1 VPHDTK
7 DREHFVGELHGVF
20 SGSVRIA
27 LQWPRQG
34 HQAASSVFNVEVV
47 CLSTVMSTVQG
58 VAPACLAPRRASPQ
72 TDVYLRRSG
81 MDSTTGVCHLR
92 GQHQTRSPL
101 LHLTLSV
108 RRPISLAHGQIVVT
122 FK

>member
-1 VPHDTK
+1 MVDRTDECLAGVLGVGGHGLGPFGERLGFDQGVELVPHDTK

-58 VAPACLAPRRASPQ
+58 VAPA
-72 TDVYLRRSG
+72 
-81 MDSTTGVCHLR
+81 
-92 GQHQTRSPL
+92 
-101 LHLTLSV
+101 
-108 RRPISLAHGQIVVT
+108 
-122 FK
+122 